1 MYFEF
6 RKVHSKDSNSMYI
19 WSKKEVVPPNNAIDN
34 RFRNDSK
41 VLATLINFVKGLK
54 LKKFDSRYK
63 MKVTTEEVGKMITG
77 WWWRQRSH
85 ENGTYLMLMETLHQF
100 QYDNLYRDFAIIV
113 PFTDEF
119 GGKTYENIQNML
131 TSQIKATC

>member
-1 MYFEF
+1 MNNGVLFKPWKAWEDLEFCNHADEQGLNVLKMMYFEF
-6 RKVHSKDSNSMYI
+6 RKVHSKDSNNLYT
-19 WSKKEVVPPNNAIDN
+19 WSKKEVVPQNNAIDN

-77 WWWRQRSH
+77 WW
-85 ENGTYLMLMETLHQF
+85 
-100 QYDNLYRDFAIIV
+100 
-113 PFTDEF
+113 
-119 GGKTYENIQNML
+119 
-131 TSQIKATC
+131 